1 MVLNWAAL
9 GGAERRALTLARWL
23 CDAEGAH
30 VEFLALTDRDGRAV
44 EAARALGI
52 PWRSVVVDWDGGQ
65 AAKAADLARF
75 ARLARRGKPD
85 ILMSFCSL
93 PNVLCGLSWHVT
105 GAATSVWYQADVSP
119 FRRAR
124 ESTRRRA
131 ARSTPLLVAGARH
144 SAEHLVREWGAS
156 PDRVRVVYAGVDPKE
171 PVLDRA
177 AWRSQLGIDDD
188 VFVTCMVAHFRRSK
202 DHATLLRAWR
212 VVVDEL
218 AREGRRAVLLLAGDP
233 YPMQH
238 EAKALAFDLRLDES
252 VRFLG
257 EVDDVAG
264 LVGSSDVSVLSS
276 LTEGLGTSILESM
289 AAGVPVAGTDIP
301 GIREALGEEGS
312 PYLAPP
318 ADAPALADVLLALA
332 RDAGLRAR
340 FGEAC
345 ARRVREEFTVEGMLA
360 SYRELLVGAVSS
372 RVRARPRLRRPR

>member
-1 MVLNWAAL
+1 VTMVLNWAAL

-23 CDAEGAH
+23 REAEGAH
-30 VEFLALTDRDGRAV
+30 VEVLALTDRDGRAV
-44 EAARALGI
+44 EVAHALGI

-75 ARLARRGKPD
+75 ARFARRGNPD

-93 PNVLCGLSWHVT
+93 PNVLCGLSWPLT

-124 ESTRRRA
+124 DSTRRRA
-131 ARSTPLLVAGARH
+131 ARSTPVLVAGARH
-144 SAEHLVREWGAS
+144 SAEHLVREWGAAPNS
-156 PDRVRVVYAGVDPKE
+156 VRVVYAGVE
-171 PVLDRA
+171 PREPALDRS

-188 VFVTCMVAHFRRSK
+188 VFVACMVAHFRRSK

-212 VVVDEL
+212 VVADEL

-233 YPMQH
+233 MQS
-238 EAKALAFDLRLDES
+238 EAKALAYDLRLDES

-257 EVDDVAG
+257 IVDDVAG
-264 LVGSSDVSVLSS
+264 LVGSSDLSVLSS
-276 LTEGLGTSILESM
+276 LREGLGTSILESM
-289 AAGVPVAGTDIP
+289 AAGIPIAGTDIS
-301 GIREALGEEGS
+301 GIREAVGEEAA

-318 ADAPALADVLLALA
+318 ADAPALADILLLLA

-345 ARRVREEFTVEGMLA
+345 ARRVRREFTVERMLA
-360 SYRELLVGAVSS
+360 SYRELLVGALAS
-372 RVRARPRLRRPR
+372 RSRARPRLRRPR